1 MKKFSL
7 FFSLMLCCAALFA
20 QRQQISV
27 DYMNPVFEEL
37 PFNMFGKM
45 TYSYI
50 VGENGQNVKDGA
62 LSVNCKVNKKEQ
74 GWVDG
79 RYRTITIVGTSTI
92 NATYQQGLLNG
103 AMTSNYKATLND
115 GVKTENKTASMSGS
129 FVKGVPNGA
138 FTVKRNAG
146 LKTTLNANY
155 KNGVL
160 VGAYSCSLLDDDS
173 HLAQVSGTLTQSGV
187 PTGVWKVDDDKLTFQ
202 NGVLIS
208 ESTSEY
214 TTRPAVVELAKKYAA
229 GTITKEQLAEKNIIV
244 LENTLMVGDYARIA
258 IFRDSGVE
266 FGDLGGY
273 DFTISNNIKYEYM
286 KELVSLTDAAVD
298 ILAQN
303 VDTKLRRG
311 NIEMDESIFYDFGAT
326 SLYKCLYYDNQYDLY
341 YICMTKE
348 RQGRYLNPK
357 YITGTVTS
365 NTIQAYLSPKQK
377 AVIDEVADKYYAER
391 PYKLISVIYNY
402 IKNEH
407 YSSKALSY
415 LDGERDCAVPVLKE
429 IQKEVNEAY
438 QKFVSDSV
446 SHKSNADIVFWKW
459 NEYEPNAYIAKSTI
473 AGMEFVI
480 AEIDEKIAK
489 AEAEAKAREEAR
501 LKAEAEAKAKAEAE
515 AKAQLTPIFEFI
527 IAKKKASNMTYDTN
541 FEKYFICEKRTE
553 YWRLDAS
560 KILKPFCPII
570 GYEILEVTENTVKCR
585 LIQKGKKKTT
595 PTYEIELK
603 YKKQYE
609 RYGDPMLILESFDF
623 NNAKLVE

>member
-1 MKKFSL
+1 
-7 FFSLMLCCAALFA
+7 
-20 QRQQISV
+20 
-27 DYMNPVFEEL
+27 MNPVFEEL

-50 VGENGQNVKDGA
+50 VGENGENVKDGA
-62 LSVNCKVNKKEQ
+62 LTVDCKVNKKLE

-79 RYRTITIVGTSTI
+79 YYETITVVGKSTI

-103 AMTSNYKATLND
+103 AMSSNYKATLSD
-115 GVKTENKTASMSGS
+115 GVKNENKTASMSGS

-187 PTGVWKVDDDKLTFQ
+187 PTGVWNLNGDKVTFQ
-202 NGVLIS
+202 NGILIS
-208 ESTSEY
+208 ESTSKY
-214 TTRPAVVELAKKYAA
+214 TTRPAIVELAKKYAA
-229 GTITKEQLAEKNIIV
+229 GTITKEQLAEKNVIV
-244 LENTLMVGDYARIA
+244 CENTLMLGNYARIA

-266 FGDLGGY
+266 FEDLGGY

-303 VDTKLRRG
+303 VDTKLRKG
-311 NIEMDESIFYDFGAT
+311 YIEMDESIFYDFNGT
-326 SLYKCLYYDNQYDLY
+326 DLYGCLYYDDEYDLY

-348 RQGRYLNPK
+348 RQGHYLSPK

-365 NTIQAYLSPKQK
+365 NTVHAYLSPKQK
-377 AVIDEVADKYYAER
+377 AVIDDVADKYYAER
-391 PYKLISVIYNY
+391 PCELVDVIYHY
-402 IKNEH
+402 IQNER

-415 LDGERDCAVPVLKE
+415 LEGQRECAAPVLKE
-429 IQKEVNEAY
+429 VKKEVNEAY

-446 SHKSNADIVFWKW
+446 SYKSNNDVVLWKW
-459 NEYEPNAYIAKSTI
+459 NEEKPKAYISI
-473 AGMEFVI
+473 SSIVGLESVLS
-480 AEIDEKIAK
+480 EIDEKIAE
-489 AEAEAKAREEAR
+489 AEAEAR
-501 LKAEAEAKAKAEAE
+501 
-515 AKAQLTPIFEFI
+515 AQITSIFEFI
-527 IAKKKASNMTYDTN
+527 IANSKASNITCDTE
-541 FEKYFICEKRTE
+541 FENYFVCKKQTD

-560 KILKPFCPII
+560 EVLKPFCPLI
-570 GYEILEVTENTVKCR
+570 GYEILEITDNTVKCR
-585 LIQKGKKKTT
+585 LTKKGKKKTT
-595 PTYEIELK
+595 PVYEIELK
-603 YKKQYE
+603 YVNEYE
-609 RYGDPMLILESFDF
+609 RYGRPKLVLESFDF
-623 NNAKLVE
+623 IKAILVE